1 MENVIMI
8 FYNMFINDKL
18 FILYGDV
25 DVYNCNDDN
34 TFVYS
39 GLDDETVKNKLLD
52 NVNNLITWF

>member
-1 MENVIMI
+1 MI